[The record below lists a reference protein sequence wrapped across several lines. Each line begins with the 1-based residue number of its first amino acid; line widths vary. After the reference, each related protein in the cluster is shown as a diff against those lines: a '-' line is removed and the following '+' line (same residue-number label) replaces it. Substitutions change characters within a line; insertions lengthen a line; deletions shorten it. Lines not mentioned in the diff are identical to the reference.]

1 MGERNFGSRG
11 SYGGGS
17 SYGSRGGGG
26 GRGCYNCHQ
35 DGHMSRECPQGRSGG
50 GGRGGGGFRGKIL
63 HINSIFT
70 QIINFIQ
77 R

>member
-17 SYGSRGGGG
+17 SYGGGRGG

-35 DGHMSRECPQGRSGG
+35 EGHIARECPEARQ
-50 GGRGGGGFRGKIL
+50 
-63 HINSIFT
+63 
-70 QIINFIQ
+70 
-77 R
+77 